1 MERKGFIGGSDAVK
15 IMNGNWYEL
24 WQIKRGLVE
33 PEDLSRKVAVQMGI
47 TTESMNLRWFE
58 HEYNKKIINE
68 QRKYTR
74 EHNGVP
80 YAGTIDGLIWTD
92 HLQVE
97 GLIEAKHTFAH
108 NTLDKVCDYYMAQ
121 VQLYLWLSD
130 SDGVYMSV
138 LFGNNRWECSY
149 IKRHDSYI
157 SVVLDACTDFW
168 AHVESGD
175 EPIGHDQPIA
185 SPINQI
191 PIDDMIKRDASMD
204 NHFTSI
210 AQDYIEYE
218 GAAKSFDSAKK
229 DLKAMVA
236 DNERE
241 VYSELLTIRR
251 DKRGALRI
259 SKRSK

>member
-24 WQIKRGLVE
+24 WQIKTGRVE
-33 PEDLSRKVAVQMGI
+33 PEDLSHKVAVQMGI
-47 TTESMNLRWFE
+47 TTEDMNLSWFE
-58 HEYNKKIINE
+58 KEYSKKILDK
-68 QRKYTR
+68 QDKYTR
-74 EHNGVP
+74 THNGVP
-80 YAGTIDGLIWTD
+80 YIGTLDGVLED
-92 HLQVE
+92 DND
-97 GLIEAKHTFAH
+97 LIEAKHTFAH

-121 VQLYLWLSD
+121 VQLYLWLSNM
-130 SDGVYMSV
+130 DGAYMSV
-138 LFGNNRWECSY
+138 FFGNNRWECAY
-149 IKRHDSYI
+149 VKKHDSYI

-168 AHVESGD
+168 AHVESDD

-185 SPINQI
+185 SPKNQI
-191 PIDDMIKRDASMD
+191 PIDDMIKRDASSD
-204 NHFTSI
+204 NHFTYL
-210 AQDYIEYE
+210 AQEYIEFE
-218 GAAKSFDSAKK
+218 PAAKSFESAKK
-229 DLKAMVA
+229 DLKAIVA

>member
-24 WQIKRGLVE
+24 WQIKRGIIE
-33 PEDLSRKVAVQMGI
+33 PEDLSHKVAVQMGI
-47 TTESMNLRWFE
+47 QTEDMNLGWFE
-58 HEYNKKIINE
+58 KEYSKKILE
-68 QRKYTR
+68 KQDKYTR
-74 EHNGVP
+74 TYNGVP
-80 YAGTIDGLIWTD
+80 YVGTLDGVLEDTNDI
-92 HLQVE
+92 V
-97 GLIEAKHTFAH
+97 EAKHTFAH

-121 VQLYLWLSD
+121 VQLYLWLSNM
-130 SDGVYMSV
+130 DGAYMSV
-138 LFGNNRWECSY
+138 FFGNNRWECAY
-149 IKRHDSYI
+149 VKKHDSYI

-175 EPIGHDQPIA
+175 EPIGHDQPIE

-191 PIDDMIKRDASMD
+191 PIDDMIKRDASAD
-204 NHFTSI
+204 NHFTYL
-210 AQDYIEYE
+210 AQEYIEFE
-218 GAAKSFDSAKK
+218 PAAKSFESAKK
-229 DLKAMVA
+229 DLKAIVA

-259 SKRSK
+259 SKRNK